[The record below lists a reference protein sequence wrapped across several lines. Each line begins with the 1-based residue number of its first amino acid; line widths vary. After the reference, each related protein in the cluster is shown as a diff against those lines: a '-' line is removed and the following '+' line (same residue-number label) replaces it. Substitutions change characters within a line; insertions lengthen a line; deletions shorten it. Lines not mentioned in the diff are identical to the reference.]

1 MLTAEI
7 DVLQDPNSP
16 QMKIWVLL
24 VAGEHARIM
33 FGGVAG
39 SIRGRST
46 YAVTP
51 QEGQNRLAAKMHK
64 YPNRWNRSILIDDQ
78 VYPSLEEAMDAVMQE
93 VADHFVMNGGNGWAI
108 DALLSER
115 RITPLRPI
123 PQPSIPQPPDHSR
136 LEAALESISA
146 NTPWAF

>member
-16 QMKIWVLL
+16 HMKIWVLL
-24 VAGEHARIM
+24 VAGEHAWIM

-51 QEGQNRLAAKMHK
+51 KEGRNKLATKIHK
-64 YPNRWNRSILIDDQ
+64 YPSHWNRSILMDDQ
-78 VYPSLEEAMDAVMQE
+78 VYPSLEGAMDAVMQE
-93 VADHFVMNGGNGWAI
+93 VADNFVINGGNDWGI
-108 DALLSER
+108 DALLNER
-115 RITPLRPI
+115 RVTPLRPI

-146 NTPWAF
+146 NAPWAF

>member
-24 VAGEHARIM
+24 VAGEHAQVM
-33 FGGVAG
+33 YGGVTGRG
-39 SIRGRST
+39 SRNTSSVVASEGRK
-46 YAVTP
+46 
-51 QEGQNRLAAKMHK
+51 RLKK
-64 YPNRWNRSILIDDQ
+64 KRREYPSHWNRSTLIDDQ
-78 VYPSLEEAMDAVMQE
+78 VYPTLEDAMDAVMRE
-93 VADHFVMNGGNGWAI
+93 VFDHFVVNGGNDWGI
-108 DALLSER
+108 DALLNER
-115 RITPLRPI
+115 RVTPLRPI

-146 NTPWAF
+146 NAPWAF

>member
-51 QEGQNRLAAKMHK
+51 EEGRNKLATKVRK
-64 YPNRWNRSILIDDQ
+64 YPSHWNRSTLIDDQ
-78 VYPSLEEAMDAVMQE
+78 VYPTLEDAMDAVMRE
-93 VADHFVMNGGNGWAI
+93 VADHFVVNGGNDWGI
-108 DALLSER
+108 DALLNER